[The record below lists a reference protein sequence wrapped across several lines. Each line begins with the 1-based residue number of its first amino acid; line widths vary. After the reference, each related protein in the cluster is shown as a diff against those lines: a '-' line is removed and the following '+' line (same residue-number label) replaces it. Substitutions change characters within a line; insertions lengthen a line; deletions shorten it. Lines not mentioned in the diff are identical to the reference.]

1 MCLVNLPPKCFLVA
15 ASVIAFPIC
24 LEQITWKSPTLRQVL
39 TTGNYL
45 WNSRRTNTVH
55 LYNLSPSIKGFWFK
69 ILSPDPGMTRESSLM
84 CDHLD
89 DLSKCSWTLAKPFF
103 EIEHFFVLSSTMPQ
117 LKIHTKIPQLI
128 QLINSLP
135 HYVDQ
140 NAF

>member
-1 MCLVNLPPKCFLVA
+1 MTKVSLPK
-15 ASVIAFPIC
+15 
-24 LEQITWKSPTLRQVL
+24 
-39 TTGNYL
+39 
-45 WNSRRTNTVH
+45 
-55 LYNLSPSIKGFWFK
+55 
-69 ILSPDPGMTRESSLM
+69 
-84 CDHLD
+84 CDHLA
-89 DLSKCSWTLAKPFF
+89 DLLKCFWTLAKPFF